1 MNVALIAQGVLVM
14 WSDRGIKMIL
24 YLRSVRPIREDRW
37 DIGLLV
43 AEIHFGLQRKLHHS
57 MQQL

>member
-24 YLRSVRPIREDRW
+24 YLRRVRPVRKDRW

-43 AEIHFGLQRKLHHS
+43 AEIHFGLQRKLRHS